1 MTFERPF
8 EIHDDIEVLKRLGL
22 AYGLDTGHVA
32 DEDVERVKQCLPP
45 ALRVYVDQI
54 LDQPMEEDHTVN
66 VDQHDDGNLFMVYFV
81 EQYLSFVSILSSHLL
96 NSIFINSRPAP
107 S

>member
-22 AYGLDTGHVA
+22 AYGLDQGRVN

-54 LDQPMEEDHTVN
+54 IDQPDQPMDDDEGGKFFN
-66 VDQHDDGNLFMVYFV
+66 VRKEYYGK
-81 EQYLSFVSILSSHLL
+81 ERHL
-96 NSIFINSRPAP
+96 IIDY
-107 S
+107 

>member
-22 AYGLDTGHVA
+22 AYGLDVGRVN

-54 LDQPMEEDHTVN
+54 IDQP
-66 VDQHDDGNLFMVYFV
+66 VDQGESKAWVV
-81 EQYLSFVSILSSHLL
+81 QKSI
-96 NSIFINSRPAP
+96 
-107 S
+107 